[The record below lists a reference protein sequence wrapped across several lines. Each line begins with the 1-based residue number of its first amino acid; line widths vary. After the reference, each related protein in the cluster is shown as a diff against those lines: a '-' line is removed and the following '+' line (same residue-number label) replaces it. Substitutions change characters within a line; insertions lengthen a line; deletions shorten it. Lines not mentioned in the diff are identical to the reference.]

1 MLGQSW
7 GSQSTKK
14 QHSSS
19 DEFLCIHISRW
30 KQVPIF
36 EDQPWLSNYVLFSW
50 LIFELHAPQSC
61 SCSCSL
67 LSWNVTLH
75 QYRAWFALS
84 VAKTCTAVCYVMHF
98 DKFGCHTVAVQLFLN
113 SFSSSD
119 ELQVWIPVQGACA
132 WNWYIERGCV
142 GKRQVTGDAHH
153 QHQVL
158 ALHQC
163 CNDGNLWLYLIVMWP
178 GFVEF
183 CCWHPP
189 DMFWIQLVSPNITTP
204 NYLWNFYREGGL
216 WARGKQLKN
225 LSTTSYFLHFTSLSV
240 IGIFGCTNDHMTSFC
255 WITWMSILRYSFYIQ
270 NVILCKLLVFSLKLS
285 SLVRRTTWRHIHK
298 ERKKYWR
305 PKWPPTNRSCR
316 KFSWHKLLEMWRLEP
331 GNLFMQT
338 LVISQRPTP
347 ILLFV

>member
-1 MLGQSW
+1 MLGQSS

-61 SCSCSL
+61 SWSCSL

-75 QYRAWFALS
+75 QYQAWFALS

-98 DKFGCHTVAVQLFLN
+98 DKFGCHIVAVQLFLN

-119 ELQVWIPVQGACA
+119 ELQVWIPVQGDCA
-132 WNWYIERGCV
+132 WNCYIERGCV

-153 QHQVL
+153 QHQVP

-163 CNDGNLWLYLIVMWP
+163 CNDGNVIFGYILLLCDQVLLNSAAGIHQTCLNSASVTQRNHSKLCLKLLQRRWVVGKRQATQEPFNHKLFLAFHQSLCDRNLWLYQWSHDQFLLNHMDV
-178 GFVEF
+178 
-183 CCWHPP
+183 HPK
-189 DMFWIQLVSPNITTP
+189 V
-204 NYLWNFYREGGL
+204 
-216 WARGKQLKN
+216 
-225 LSTTSYFLHFTSLSV
+225 FLL
-240 IGIFGCTNDHMTSFC
+240 
-255 WITWMSILRYSFYIQ
+255 YSEC
-270 NVILCKLLVFSLKLS
+270 N
-285 SLVRRTTWRHIHK
+285 
-298 ERKKYWR
+298 
-305 PKWPPTNRSCR
+305 P
-316 KFSWHKLLEMWRLEP
+316 M
-331 GNLFMQT
+331 
-338 LVISQRPTP
+338 
-347 ILLFV
+347 